1 MFSNRYALK
10 RNDLVIMKAVPFLD
24 SGHLTFGPAYFTFLL
39 LVVKINRLALIGF
52 QAQLDTLY
60 DITDTL

>member
-24 SGHLTFGPAYFTFLL
+24 NGHLTFGPAYFTFLL

-52 QAQLDTLY
+52 QAQLDTLN
-60 DITDTL
+60 DISDTL

>member
-1 MFSNRYALK
+1 MFSNRYALE
-10 RNDLVIMKAVPFLD
+10 RNDLVILKAVPFLD

-39 LVVKINRLALIGF
+39 PVVKINRLALIGF

-60 DITDTL
+60 DISDTL

>member
-1 MFSNRYALK
+1 MFSNRNALE

-24 SGHLTFGPAYFTFLL
+24 NGHLTFGPAYFTFLL

-60 DITDTL
+60 DISDTL

>member
-1 MFSNRYALK
+1 MFSNRYALE

-24 SGHLTFGPAYFTFLL
+24 NGHLTFGPAYFTFLL

>member
-1 MFSNRYALK
+1 MFSNRYALE

-52 QAQLDTLY
+52 QAQLDTLH
-60 DITDTL
+60 DISDTL

>member
-1 MFSNRYALK
+1 MFSNRYALE
-10 RNDLVIMKAVPFLD
+10 RNDLIIMKAVPFLD
-24 SGHLTFGPAYFTFLL
+24 NGHLTFGPAYFTFLL

-60 DITDTL
+60 DISDTL

>member
-24 SGHLTFGPAYFTFLL
+24 NGHLTFGPAYFTFLL

-52 QAQLDTLY
+52 QAQLDTLH
-60 DITDTL
+60 DISDTL

>member
-24 SGHLTFGPAYFTFLL
+24 NGHLTFGPAYFTFLL

-60 DITDTL
+60 DISDTL

>member
-1 MFSNRYALK
+1 MFSNRYALE

>member
-1 MFSNRYALK
+1 MFSNRYALE
-10 RNDLVIMKAVPFLD
+10 RNDLVIMKAFPFLD
-24 SGHLTFGPAYFTFLL
+24 NGYLTFGPAYFTFLL

-60 DITDTL
+60 DISDTL

>member
-1 MFSNRYALK
+1 MFLNRYALEGH
-10 RNDLVIMKAVPFLD
+10 DLVIMKAVSFLD
-24 SGHLTFGPAYFTFLL
+24 TGHLTFGPAYFTFLL

-52 QAQLDTLY
+52 QAQLDTSY